1 MLELAICDDEKI
13 YRNDLRKI
21 LGTSLELSGIDYR
34 ITEFSCGEEMIKNFN
49 HICCNIIFL
58 DIEMGA
64 LDGVE
69 TAKRLRAINR
79 QCIIIFVTSHP
90 DFVFQGYE
98 VRALNYIMKP
108 YEPSK
113 ILSVLHTALEELE
126 ISSEKYYIIEQRLG
140 SVRVPLSKVKY
151 ISSEKRLLHMVTDK
165 EIHTF
170 YGKLSDMEDS
180 LGEAFVRIHSRYLV
194 NLKYVEKLDGN
205 TVLVCDEHLP
215 VSRSCKPGLSIAFA
229 KYMLQ

>member
-21 LGTSLELSGIDYR
+21 LGTGLELSGIDYR
-34 ITEFSCGEEMIKNFN
+34 ITEFSCGEELIKNFR
-49 HICCNIIFL
+49 CCDIVFL

-69 TAKRLRAINR
+69 TAKRLRAMNR
-79 QCIIIFVTSHP
+79 QCVFIFVTSHP

-113 ILSVLHTALEELE
+113 IVSVLHTALEELE
-126 ISSEKYYIIEQRLG
+126 ISSEKYYIVEQRSG
-140 SVRVPLSKVKY
+140 SIRVPLNRVQY
-151 ISSEKRLLHMVTDK
+151 IFSERRLLHMVTD
-165 EIHTF
+165 EEVHTF
-170 YGKLSDMEDS
+170 YGKLSDMEVS
-180 LGEAFVRIHSRYLV
+180 LGEPFVRVHSRYLV
-194 NLKYVEKLDGN
+194 NIRYVEKIDGN
-205 TVLVCDEHLP
+205 AVLVCGECLP
-215 VSRSCKPGLSIAFA
+215 VSRSCRQSLSIAFA
-229 KYMLQ
+229 KYMLH

>member
-21 LGTSLELSGIDYR
+21 LGTGLELSGIDYR
-34 ITEFSCGEEMIKNFN
+34 ITEFSCGEELIKNFR
-49 HICCNIIFL
+49 CCDIVFL

-69 TAKRLRAINR
+69 TAKRLRAMNR
-79 QCIIIFVTSHP
+79 QCVIIFVTSHP

-113 ILSVLHTALEELE
+113 IVSVLHTALEELE
-126 ISSEKYYIIEQRLG
+126 ISSEKYYIVEQRSG
-140 SVRVPLSKVKY
+140 SIRVPLNRVQY
-151 ISSEKRLLHMVTDK
+151 IFSERRLLHMVTD
-165 EIHTF
+165 EEVHTF
-170 YGKLSDMEDS
+170 YGKLSDMEVS
-180 LGEAFVRIHSRYLV
+180 LGEPFVRVHSRYLV
-194 NLKYVEKLDGN
+194 NIRYVEKIDGN
-205 TVLVCDEHLP
+205 AVLVCGECLP
-215 VSRSCKPGLSIAFA
+215 VSRSCRQSLSIAFA
-229 KYMLQ
+229 KYMLH